1 MVNDLALSRDTFLNS
16 SIIAMLLGAKTFVTT
31 YDMSLLLRTHLRIH
45 NQRANTG
52 MYSLDF
58 LKHLCTINLLCHSEP
73 PLDCARCR
81 DGTWL
86 EGTMTRLQSASGPN
100 GQLISTLR
108 LAGLVR
114 IYRAFDLFQLD
125 GLKESQL
132 QDLESLRS
140 HHNVSPS
147 NANWILVSTPTRTS
161 RHFDSNRRI
170 KLFIYFVGLINQNDQ
185 WNDAGGFSIS
195 ICAGLFED
203 AT

>member
-1 MVNDLALSRDTFLNS
+1 MPRRDLTGRDESSSSDKKHLGPKRSTHLNS
-16 SIIAMLLGAKTFVTT
+16 
-31 YDMSLLLRTHLRIH
+31 
-45 NQRANTG
+45 QTG
-52 MYSLDF
+52 
-58 LKHLCTINLLCHSEP
+58 P
-73 PLDCARCR
+73 
-81 DGTWL
+81 
-86 EGTMTRLQSASGPN
+86 
-100 GQLISTLR
+100 
-108 LAGLVR
+108 GLVR

-140 HHNVSPS
+140 HHNVSPW